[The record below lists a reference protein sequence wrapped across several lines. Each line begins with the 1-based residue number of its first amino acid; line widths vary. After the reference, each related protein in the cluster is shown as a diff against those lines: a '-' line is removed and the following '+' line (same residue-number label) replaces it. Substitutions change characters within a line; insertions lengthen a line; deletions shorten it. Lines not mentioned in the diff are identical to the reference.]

1 MNRDRVSI
9 EDLRTELERLQL
21 AIRNIERLIRQAEE
35 EVIPENPVNHQGERI
50 IDIEV
55 DRREGINYAENHPVV
70 RDVNGTEILI
80 GDEERFL
87 TRGVYNSWTGT
98 VYKISRNGARVTAKD
113 ERSRSISKAPG
124 NLEVLELRNE

>member
-1 MNRDRVSI
+1 M
-9 EDLRTELERLQL
+9 
-21 AIRNIERLIRQAEE
+21 
-35 EVIPENPVNHQGERI
+35 
-50 IDIEV
+50 
-55 DRREGINYAENHPVV
+55 

-80 GDEERFL
+80 GDEVRFL
-87 TRGVYNSWTGT
+87 TSGVYNSWTGT